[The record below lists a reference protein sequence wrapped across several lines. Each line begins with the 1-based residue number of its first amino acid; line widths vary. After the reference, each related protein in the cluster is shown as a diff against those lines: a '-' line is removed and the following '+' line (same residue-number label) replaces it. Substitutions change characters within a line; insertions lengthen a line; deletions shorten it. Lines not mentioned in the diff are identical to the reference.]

1 MIKGSVRNSGR
12 NYHKSV
18 GNGTLCLSRRT
29 VYSNELIGSLADRAK
44 GSRVTAVKVKRIN
57 TSKLKHYL
65 SLLVNS
71 KTHSLRRLASIC
83 GHGNNLTVCRHTDS
97 LTGILGNLIETA
109 CYRSI
114 LNDVLPSAYSFFDLT
129 LIF

>member
-65 SLLVNS
+65 SLLVVG
-71 KTHSLRRLASIC
+71 KTYSLRRLASVC

-97 LTGILGNLIETA
+97 LTGILGNLIKTA
-109 CYRSI
+109 YYRSI
-114 LNDVLPSAYSFFDLT
+114 LNDMNVSTYSFFDLT
-129 LIF
+129 LVG